1 MIDIEKIIAAH
12 TALKNIIENN
22 AGYFAD
28 KDASDV
34 ADDFINAYTEDKKLP
49 YKRTPNI
56 EVDNAVTEALQL
68 TGF

>member
-1 MIDIEKIIAAH
+1 MNTNEIIDAHTKLTKII
-12 TALKNIIENN
+12 KDNSI
-22 AGYFAD
+22 YFAD
-28 KDASDV
+28 KDASEI
-34 ADDFINAYTEDKKLP
+34 ADDFINAYSDDKKLP